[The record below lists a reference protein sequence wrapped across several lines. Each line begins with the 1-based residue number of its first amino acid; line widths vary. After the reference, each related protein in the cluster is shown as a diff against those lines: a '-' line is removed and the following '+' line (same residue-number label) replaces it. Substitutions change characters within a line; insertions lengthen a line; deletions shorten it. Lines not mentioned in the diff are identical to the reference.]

1 MKKRIALL
9 LGTVLTV
16 SVLAAGCGGGDT
28 ATGTG
33 TAENVKTG
41 VGVITSIAN
50 SKDAVA
56 GEAGAAAADLTI
68 AAVTVDESGKIVG
81 CAIDAVQTQVEF
93 DEAGVLGT
101 DLSTQF
107 PTKQEQGEGYN
118 MKSQSAIGKEWNEQA
133 DAFAS
138 YCIGKTAEE
147 VTGIA
152 VTEEGVAADTDLAAS
167 CTIHI
172 GGLQAAVVKA
182 VANAE

>member
-28 ATGTG
+28 ATGAG

-41 VGVITSIAN
+41 VGVITSISN
-50 SKDAVA
+50 SKDAGA
-56 GEAGAAAADLTI
+56 GETGAAAADLTI
-68 AAVTVDESGKIVG
+68 AAVTVDDSGKIVG

-93 DEAGVLGT
+93 DETGALAT
-101 DLSTQF
+101 DVNTQF
-107 PTKQEQGEGYN
+107 PTKQEQGGDYN
-118 MKSQSAIGKEWNEQA
+118 MKSKSDIGKEWNEQA
-133 DAFAS
+133 DVFAA